1 MRYSADRVSGNLCTG
16 LLTGWMM
23 RILGCGGKM
32 KKDHSMETISTLL
45 GIGTHIDGI
54 LEFRDT
60 IRLDGH
66 VKGKIVSA
74 SGTLIIGEKATVN
87 ADISVSV
94 AVISGEVNG
103 KVDAKDRIEIHR
115 PARVTGD
122 LSANV
127 ICIDS
132 GVIFNGNCS
141 MKKLPPAG
149 IVNEPPSKKT
159 PT

>member
-1 MRYSADRVSGNLCTG
+1 MGRFTG
-16 LLTGWMM
+16 CVM
-23 RILGCGGKM
+23 RILGFGGKM
-32 KKDHSMETISTLL
+32 KKDRGTETISTLL
-45 GIGTHIDGI
+45 GIGTHIDGT
-54 LEFRDT
+54 LEFKDT

-66 VKGKIVSA
+66 ATGKIVSA
-74 SGTLIIGEKATVN
+74 NGTLIIGEKAEVN
-87 ADISVSV
+87 ADISVGI
-94 AVISGEVNG
+94 AVISGVVNG

-122 LSANV
+122 LSASV

-141 MKKLPPAG
+141 MKKLAPASS
-149 IVNEPPSKKT
+149 VPEPSSKKT